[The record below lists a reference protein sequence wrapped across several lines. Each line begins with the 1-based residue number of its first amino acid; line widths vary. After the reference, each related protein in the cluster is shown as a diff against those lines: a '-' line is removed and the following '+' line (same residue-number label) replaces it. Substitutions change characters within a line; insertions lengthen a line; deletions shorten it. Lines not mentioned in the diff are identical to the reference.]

1 MSPSSSQVRTQD
13 FHSCNRG
20 SNPLGDAILKCKKE
34 FLDKEF
40 FFVMNNYLKATILM
54 AIGSMLVFPFLT
66 PFIMRV
72 VVVVFGFYLFFMGLK
87 VLVS

>member
-1 MSPSSSQVRTQD
+1 
-13 FHSCNRG
+13 
-20 SNPLGDAILKCKKE
+20 
-34 FLDKEF
+34 
-40 FFVMNNYLKATILM
+40 MNNYLKATILM